1 MTCKF
6 AISIPSAEMARR
18 KAFKVRRLIRRK
30 PNPERR
36 HLKSSTRNDPY
47 GKLWLNEISYQIRSA
62 YTQGAYTCRVMLTN
76 IREMMDPDHRKRLF
90 DGIVAILEDLGYIV
104 RMEEEVLAVNI
115 TFGRIPNS
123 SVAISNGMVSPF
135 RVVV

>member
-1 MTCKF
+1 MSCKL

-18 KAFKVRRLIRRK
+18 KAFKIHRLIK
-30 PNPERR
+30 HKSNPERR

-62 YTQGAYTCRVMLTN
+62 CAHGAYTCRVMLTN
-76 IREMMDPDHRKRLF
+76 IREMMDPVHRKRLF
-90 DGIVAILEDLGYIV
+90 EGIVAILEDLGYIV
-104 RMEEEVLAVNI
+104 RVEEEVLSINI

-123 SVAISNGMVSPF
+123 SVAICNGMVSPF